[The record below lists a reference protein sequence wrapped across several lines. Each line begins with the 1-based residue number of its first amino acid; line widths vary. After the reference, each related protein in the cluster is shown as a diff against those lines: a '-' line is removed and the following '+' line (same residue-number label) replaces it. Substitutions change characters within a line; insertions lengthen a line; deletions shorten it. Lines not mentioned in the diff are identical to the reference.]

1 MKKFDTVK
9 TVQLVLTILLACT
22 ALITILRDTELYS
35 MIAVNPH
42 VRLLAFVLWIV
53 LGLSFLFLL
62 YDFNSYSDL
71 KRENLELDHAVYSD
85 ALTGI
90 ANRYSV
96 DVYIGKF
103 MNQPLPEDIGCVTI
117 EITNLSEINAK
128 LGHEGG
134 DEAIQI
140 FSDILR
146 TAANG
151 VCFIG
156 RNGGNKFLAIFREC
170 SEARLEKFC
179 SSVEAQVQARNELL
193 EVPLRYSA
201 GRAFHEGDAVHTIT
215 ELVALSDR
223 RAWQNSGHMQNQI

>member
-53 LGLSFLFLL
+53 LGLSF
-62 YDFNSYSDL
+62 
-71 KRENLELDHAVYSD
+71 
-85 ALTGI
+85 
-90 ANRYSV
+90 
-96 DVYIGKF
+96 
-103 MNQPLPEDIGCVTI
+103 
-117 EITNLSEINAK
+117 
-128 LGHEGG
+128 
-134 DEAIQI
+134 
-140 FSDILR
+140 
-146 TAANG
+146 
-151 VCFIG
+151 IG

-201 GRAFHEGDAVHTIT
+201 GSAFREGEKVQTIT